1 MNEIAI
7 HTATIQL
14 DQLLKWVGVVESG
27 AQVKFLLADAMIEV
41 NGKGITERRKKIYPG
56 DIVQVK
62 GMGQWQVVS
71 E

>member
-1 MNEIAI
+1 MEEIAI

-14 DQLLKWVGVVESG
+14 DQLLKWAGIVESG

-41 NGKGITERRKKIYPG
+41 NGKRIEERRKKIYPG
-56 DIVQVK
+56 DVVHVK
-62 GMGQWQVVS
+62 GMGQWQVIS